1 MTCPPKTQTNEMVK
15 IIENHKGENMKK
27 ISSVLTSKTCNDQ
40 SRSTKQRIT
49 LIRRYS
55 LLKRF
60 LSKIFFQKDF
70 KFIFSFQISF
80 LVLVL
85 VLVFICQCSSESVTE
100 IPRREDPQDMLK
112 KYAEQGN
119 FEGVKSA
126 INEGGLEPRYGRSYF
141 HVEMALEYAVSKKN
155 TSILQLLLENGAN
168 PNTNRLLHGR
178 KFYPV

>member
-85 VLVFICQCSSESVTE
+85 VFICQCSSESVTE

-126 INEGGLEPRYGRSYF
+126 INEGEIGRA
-141 HVEMALEYAVSKKN
+141 HV
-155 TSILQLLLENGAN
+155 
-168 PNTNRLLHGR
+168 
-178 KFYPV
+178 